1 MSDTSRPAARKA
13 PIPYLRWW
21 IGLLLFVVTFIN
33 YVDRQ
38 TLSAL
43 SPYLKEQYGWTN
55 DDYQFIVNAF
65 TVSYTVMQS
74 IVGRLLDAFGTRLG
88 IAASVA
94 FYSLMGALTA
104 IAGGKYTFA
113 AFRFLL
119 GAGEAANNPGGAKA
133 VSEWFPV
140 KERALAVALYNSG
153 CAAGGFAAPFIAVAI
168 YQYFESWRPAFVITA
183 TMGFVWLIVWLLVYR
198 RPEEHPRISEKEL
211 AHIQAGRAAA
221 LSGVAAESVK
231 IGWGKLLRYRQT
243 WGLVLGRFLLDP
255 FWFFVTNWFALFLR
269 DAKHFSLTDSAL
281 GSAAPMVGALL
292 GSVFAGTLSSL
303 LVRAGWQPGNARRVL
318 LMFFGPSMA
327 VISLTL
333 WTDNYWALLAIS
345 AYCMFAYNCCGT
357 MFLTLPTDVFHTR
370 AVGTVMGLAGTSAGV
385 GTIITTKLI
394 GSVTTQFS
402 YTPVIIVASI
412 VPALATIIFVTMVRA
427 DKKPDP
433 DGILMKF

>member
-1 MSDTSRPAARKA
+1 MSDTQKPAVRKA

-43 SPYLKEQYGWTN
+43 SPYLKEQYGWDGN
-55 DDYQFIVNAF
+55 DYAFIVNAF
-65 TVSYTVMQS
+65 TVSYTIMQS
-74 IVGRLLDAFGTRLG
+74 IVGRLLDVFGTRLG

-94 FYSLMGALTA
+94 FYSLIGALTA

-113 AFRFLL
+113 GFRFLL

-140 KERALAVALYNSG
+140 KERAWAVALYNSG
-153 CAAGGFAAPFIAVAI
+153 CAIGGACAPLIAVYI
-168 YQYFESWRPAFVITA
+168 YATFHSWRPAFVITA
-183 TMGFVWLIVWLLVYR
+183 SMGFIWLVLWLLLYR
-198 RPEEHPRISEKEL
+198 KPEEHPRISAEEL
-211 AHIQAGRAAA
+211 AHIQAGRAAVT
-221 LSGVAAESVK
+221 SGVTDTSVK

-255 FWFFVTNWFALFLR
+255 FWFFVTNWFALFLSS
-269 DAKHFSLTDSAL
+269 KGFSLKDSAMGFWAPL
-281 GSAAPMVGALL
+281 LAAGFGNL
-292 GSVFAGTLSSL
+292 FAGAVSSA
-303 LVRAGWQPGNARRVL
+303 LVGMGWAPGKARRAVL
-318 LMFFGPSMA
+318 LFFGPSMA
-327 VISLTL
+327 LIALSLFTNSYVLLLVIFSYAT
-333 WTDNYWALLAIS
+333 
-345 AYCMFAYNCCGT
+345 FAYTCCGT

-370 AVGTVMGLAGTSAGV
+370 AVGTVMGLAGTSAGL
-385 GTIITTKLI
+385 GTLITTALI
-394 GSVTTQFS
+394 GYVSTKFS
-402 YTPVIIVASI
+402 FAPVIVVASI

-427 DKKPDP
+427 DKNPDP

>member
-1 MSDTSRPAARKA
+1 MKDAHKPAARKK
-13 PIPYLRWW
+13 PIPHLRWW
-21 IGLLLFVVTFIN
+21 IGVLLFVVTFIN
-33 YVDRQ
+33 YIDRQ

-43 SPYLKEQYGWTN
+43 SPYLKEQYHWSN

-74 IVGRLLDAFGTRLG
+74 VVGRLLDVFGTRLG
-88 IAASVA
+88 IACSVA

-104 IAGGKYTFA
+104 IAGGKYTFG

-168 YQYFESWRPAFVITA
+168 YKCFESWRPAFVITA
-183 TMGFVWLIVWLLVYR
+183 TMGFVWLMVWLLVYR
-198 RPEEHPRISEKEL
+198 KPEDHPRISQEEL

-221 LSGVAAESVK
+221 VSGISRESVK
-231 IGWGKLLRYRQT
+231 IGWGKLLCYRQA
-243 WGLVLGRFLLDP
+243 WGLILGRFLLDP

-269 DAKHFSLTDSAL
+269 DEKHFSLTGSAL

-292 GSVFAGTLSSL
+292 GSLFAGTLSSM
-303 LVRAGWQPGNARRVL
+303 LVRIGWQPGSARRVL

-327 VISLTL
+327 VIALTL
-333 WTDNYWALLAIS
+333 WTNNYWVLLVIS

-357 MFLTLPTDVFHTR
+357 MFLTLPTDVFHSR
-370 AVGTVMGLAGTSAGV
+370 AVGTVMGLAGTSAGM
-385 GTIITTKLI
+385 GTIITTKPDCD
-394 GSVTTQFS
+394 VTTRFS
-402 YTPVIIVASI
+402 FAPVIIVASV
-412 VPALATIIFVTMVRA
+412 VPAVATIIFVTMVRA

>member
-1 MSDTSRPAARKA
+1 MSDTPKPATRKA
-13 PIPYLRWW
+13 PIPHLRWW

-43 SPYLKEQYGWTN
+43 SPYLKEQYHWSN

-65 TVSYTVMQS
+65 TVAYTIMQTV
-74 IVGRLLDAFGTRLG
+74 VGRLLDIFGTRMG
-88 IAASVA
+88 IGASVA

-104 IAGGKYTFA
+104 IAGGKYTFGL
-113 AFRFLL
+113 FRFLL

-153 CAAGGFAAPFIAVAI
+153 CAAGGFAAPFIAVFI
-168 YQYFESWRPAFVITA
+168 YGYFQSWRPAFVITA
-183 TMGFVWLIVWLLVYR
+183 TMGFVWLMVWLLVYR
-198 RPEEHPRISEKEL
+198 KPEEHPRLSGEEL
-211 AHIQAGRAAA
+211 AHIQAGRASAA
-221 LSGVAAESVK
+221 PGVSTDAVK
-231 IGWGKLLRYRQT
+231 IGWLKVLRHRQT

-269 DAKHFSLTDSAL
+269 DEKHFSLTDSAL
-281 GSAAPMVGALL
+281 GSAGPMVGALL
-292 GSVFAGTLSSL
+292 GSLFAGTLSSM
-303 LVRAGWQPGNARRVL
+303 LVRAGWQPGKARRTL

-327 VISLTL
+327 VIALTL
-333 WTDNYWALLAIS
+333 WTNNYWALMAIS

-370 AVGTVMGLAGTSAGV
+370 AVGTVMGLAGTSAGI

-394 GSVTTQFS
+394 GTVTMQFS
-402 YTPVIIVASI
+402 YAPVIIVASI
-412 VPALATIIFVTMVRA
+412 VPAVATIIFVTMVRA
-427 DKKPDP
+427 NKKPDP

>member
-1 MSDTSRPAARKA
+1 MSDRNQSAARKA
-13 PIPYLRWW
+13 PIPHLRWW
-21 IGLLLFVVTFIN
+21 IGLLLFIVTFVN

-38 TLSAL
+38 TLAAL
-43 SPYLKEQYGWTN
+43 SPYLKEQYNWSN

-65 TVSYTVMQS
+65 TVAYTIMQS
-74 IVGRLLDAFGTRLG
+74 VVGRLLDVFGTRLG

-104 IAGGKYTFA
+104 IAGGKYTFGM
-113 AFRFLL
+113 FRFLL

-153 CAAGGFAAPFIAVAI
+153 CAAGGFAAPFIAVFI
-168 YQYFESWRPAFVITA
+168 YNTFASWRPAFVITA
-183 TMGFVWLIVWLLVYR
+183 TMGFVWLILWLLVYR
-198 RPEEHPRISEKEL
+198 RPEEHPRISDGEL
-211 AHIQAGRAAA
+211 AHIQAGRAAPA
-221 LSGVAAESVK
+221 SKVLAEAIKV
-231 IGWGKLLRYRQT
+231 GWLKVLRYRQT

-269 DAKHFSLTDSAL
+269 DEKHFSLTDSAL
-281 GSAAPMVGALL
+281 GSAGPIVGALL
-292 GSVFAGTLSSL
+292 GSLFAGTLSSM
-303 LVRAGWQPGNARRVL
+303 LVRMGWQPGKARRVL

-327 VISLTL
+327 VIALTL
-333 WTDNYWALLAIS
+333 WTNNYWALMAIS

-370 AVGTVMGLAGTSAGV
+370 AVGTVMGLAGTSAGI

-394 GSVTTQFS
+394 GTVTTQFS
-402 YTPVIIVASI
+402 YAPVIITASI
-412 VPALATIIFVTMVRA
+412 IPTLATVLFVTMVRA
-427 DKKPDP
+427 NRKPDP